1 MAPLQQKIK
10 VLECCQVS
18 PPSGSVPSTIL
29 PLTFLDIPWLL
40 FSPSQPLFFY
50 DFPHTTS
57 HFKQTILSNFKTS
70 LSFTLQYFFPLAGN
84 LIIPPQPALPH
95 LSYTSGDSVSL
106 TIAESTADFNQLSGY
121 NQIRGVQDF
130 HQLVPQMPKNCDL
143 LGIDQESRYSLLA
156 VQITIFP
163 ECGISIGFSLCH
175 VAADERTFNNFLK
188 VWAAIFRT
196 GLELYLPAL
205 NKNLPYYDRSVI
217 RDTNGLEPILWKQ
230 WWNQICLPKLLVD
243 NFDMVR
249 STFVMGRP
257 DMEVIKG
264 WIMSRSEKLFGS
276 VQLLL
281 SPYVITCSYIWVCW
295 LKANM
300 QHIEDP
306 IEKTEPHYFG
316 FIAGGITRLGYSVP
330 VTYVGNCIAFGRAM
344 ARRNELLGENGIVF
358 AAKAIGDTI
367 NELDRNVLGGVENWI
382 SDWKVFCGSGLHITV
397 TGSPKVDLYSLDFGL
412 GGPRKIEEISIDNTG
427 SVSLC
432 ESREMVGGIEIG
444 LALPLAK
451 MEAFRV
457 LYNEG
462 LKIFPKTL
470 PRDMG

>member
-1 MAPLQQKIK
+1 MAPIQQIK
-10 VLECCQVS
+10 VLERCQVS
-18 PPSGSVPSTIL
+18 PPPGSVASTIL

-40 FSPSQPLFFY
+40 FPPTQPLFFY
-50 DFPHTTS
+50 DFPHTPS

-70 LSFTLQYFFPLAGN
+70 LSSSLLYFFPFAGK
-84 LIIPPQPALPH
+84 LIIPQKPAKPH

-121 NQIRGVQDF
+121 NQRGVQDF
-130 HQLVPQMPKNCDL
+130 HQLVPQMPKICEL
-143 LGIDQESRYSLLA
+143 LGLDQESKYSLLA

-163 ECGISIGFSLCH
+163 ECGISIGFSLRH

-188 VWAAIFRT
+188 TWATIFRT
-196 GLELYLPAL
+196 GLELYLPVL

-243 NFDMVR
+243 HFSDMVR

-257 DMEVIKG
+257 DMDAIKG
-264 WIMSRSEKLFGS
+264 WIMSQSDKLFGS

-300 QHIEDP
+300 KHIEDP

-316 FIAGGITRLGYSVP
+316 FIAGGITRLGYPVP

-367 NELDRNVLGGVENWI
+367 KELDRDVLGGAENWI
-382 SDWKVFCGSGLHITV
+382 SDWNVIRGSGLHITV
-397 TGSPKVDLYSLDFGL
+397 TGSPKVDLYTLDLGW
-412 GGPRKIEEISIDNTG
+412 GGPKKIEEISIDRTG

-462 LKIFPKTL
+462 LKNL
-470 PRDMG
+470 P